1 MNITTIVSTEVILG
15 ELRKTIPRHF
25 LCPIHFIKVQREEV
39 HVTTSVF
46 GLLVSACTVLDVS
59 GSQKTPGSCPEL
71 TDAHTEALRL
81 YKCPVALKDSPR
93 HLA

>member
-1 MNITTIVSTEVILG
+1 M
-15 ELRKTIPRHF
+15 
-25 LCPIHFIKVQREEV
+25 QREEA

-46 GLLVSACTVLDVS
+46 GLLVSTCTELDVS
-59 GSQKTPGSCPEL
+59 GSQETPGSCPEL

-81 YKCPVALKDSPR
+81 YKCLVAFKDSPR